1 MCVVCVCSMPLIELY
16 CILFFFM
23 CYKSNQLL
31 MRQNNMCLINCVS
44 LFSYLYRLV
53 KQVVFDSERIASAK
67 DAMQT
72 ETEDFYDI
80 YDPRNPLNV
89 RRREKNNNKK
99 NK

>member
-1 MCVVCVCSMPLIELY
+1 MFCHLCRLI
-16 CILFFFM
+16 
-23 CYKSNQLL
+23 
-31 MRQNNMCLINCVS
+31 
-44 LFSYLYRLV
+44 

-89 RRREKNNNKK
+89 RRREQNNNMAKK
-99 NK
+99 K